1 MENLK
6 ECIIENLKVKI
17 NESTESDLKN
27 TIEKT
32 VTKIQN
38 SPVDFYNYYKL
49 RQLQEGL

>member
-1 MENLK
+1 MSSQNDTEND
-6 ECIIENLKVKI
+6 N
-17 NESTESDLKN
+17 NETEPETEDVVD